1 MISTTLFSV
10 KGTKG
15 ACDRKVPIQPLYFLG
30 EDKKITRYNL
40 RKLNETPY
48 HLIRS
53 NRFDE
58 LYKEVLFNFRWL
70 HAKINCMPLQVGKH
84 FPRFRMWTFAKESTR
99 TLIAIH
105 CCLSYQVCVIL
116 IVFLREALLCTV
128 VPVMNGHPRDQ
139 ANVSVHDRW
148 PHNRVTGGRVGGGRQ
163 TYAYY
168 QLHY

>member
-1 MISTTLFSV
+1 MDYEKRKVTEHIMFSV

-70 HAKINCMPLQVGKH
+70 HAKINCMPLQVGKR
-84 FPRFRMWTFAKESTR
+84 FSTCIIVLLAMILPRT
-99 TLIAIH
+99 H
-105 CCLSYQVCVIL
+105 VIN
-116 IVFLREALLCTV
+116 IIT
-128 VPVMNGHPRDQ
+128 NKQH
-139 ANVSVHDRW
+139 
-148 PHNRVTGGRVGGGRQ
+148 HNT
-163 TYAYY
+163 
-168 QLHY
+168 HND